1 MSAAQLDVA
10 LDRPLPQSTDAERAV
25 LGSILI
31 NNNAFYRV
39 LGTIDTPDFFRD
51 AHRTIFGAMRS
62 LAEQSREID
71 LLTLKD
77 ELAKRAVLEGVG
89 GSAYISS
96 LVDGIPDVANVER
109 YARIVKEKST
119 LRRLIIMGNSV
130 MRAAL
135 DAPSEPSE
143 VLNIAEKSLYEIA
156 EGSIEKGFVGL
167 DRITRANM
175 TSIESLQNA
184 GRLITGI
191 PTGYDRFNEFT
202 SGFQAQDLI
211 IIAARPSMGKTSFMM
226 NIAESIAIPDRSG
239 EPRPPSQRLYSVGV
253 FSLEMSKEQIGLRIL
268 SSESGVSNHLIR
280 AGMLSE
286 RNWRD
291 LAEASARL
299 SKAKIYIDDTPG
311 IDIMEMRAKARRLKM
326 EASLDMIMVDYL
338 QLMSVKG
345 KVESRNQEI
354 SQISRGL
361 KAIAKELNTPLVSL
375 SQLSRRPE
383 QRTGDHRPQLSD
395 LRESGSIE
403 QDADVV
409 CFIYRDEVYNKETE
423 EKGIA
428 EIIIAKQRNGPIGD
442 FKLVFRNDITKFFN
456 YEPQPEG
463 LPV

>member
-1 MSAAQLDVA
+1 MTAVQLDTV
-10 LDRPLPQSTDAERAV
+10 LDRPLPQNPDAERAV

-39 LGTIDTPDFFRD
+39 VGLIDTEDFFKD
-51 AHRTIFGAMRS
+51 AHRSIFATMRT

-77 ELAKRAVLEGVG
+77 ELSKRAQLEQVG
-89 GSAYISS
+89 GAAYISS
-96 LVDGIPDVANVER
+96 LSDGIPDIANVER
-109 YARIVKEKST
+109 YARIVKEKSM
-119 LRRLIIMGNSV
+119 LRRLIVMGNSV
-130 MRAAL
+130 MRAAF
-135 DAPSEPSE
+135 DAPNEPGE
-143 VLNIAEKSLYEIA
+143 VINIAEQSLYRIA
-156 EGSIEKGFVGL
+156 EGSIDKGFVAL
-167 DRITRANM
+167 DRITRKNM
-175 TSIESLQNA
+175 EAIEQLQHA
-184 GRLITGI
+184 GKLITGI
-191 PTGYDRFNEFT
+191 PTGYDRFDEFT

-211 IIAARPSMGKTSFMM
+211 ILAARPSMGKTSFMM
-226 NIAESIAIPDRSG
+226 NIAEAIAIPDRAG
-239 EPRPPSQRLYSVGV
+239 QPKTPSQRLYSVGV
-253 FSLEMSKEQIGLRIL
+253 FSLEMSKEQIGLRML

-291 LAEASARL
+291 LAEASGRL
-299 SKAKIYIDDTPG
+299 AKAKIYVDDTPG
-311 IDIMEMRAKARRLKM
+311 IDVMQLRAKARRLKM
-326 EASLDMIMVDYL
+326 ELGLDMVMVDYL

-361 KAIAKELNTPLVSL
+361 KAVAKELNLPLVSL

-383 QRTGDHRPQLSD
+383 QRTGDHRPQLAD

-403 QDADVV
+403 QDADLVA
-409 CFIYRDEVYNKETE
+409 FIYRDEVYNKDTE

-456 YEPQPEG
+456 YEPSPDFVPE
-463 LPV
+463 

>member
-1 MSAAQLDVA
+1 MSVAQLDVA
-10 LDRPLPQSTDAERAV
+10 LDKPLPQSTDAERAV
-25 LGSILI
+25 LGSVLI

-39 LGTIDTPDFFRD
+39 VGTIDTEDFFKD
-51 AHRTIFGAMRS
+51 AHRTIFSTMRR

-71 LLTLKD
+71 LLTLKE
-77 ELAKRAVLEGVG
+77 ELAKRAELEKVG
-89 GSAYISS
+89 GAAYISA
-96 LVDGIPDVANVER
+96 LVDGIPDVGNVER

-119 LRRLIIMGNSV
+119 LRRLILMGNSV
-130 MRAAL
+130 MRAAM
-135 DAPSEPSE
+135 DAPSEPAE

-156 EGSIEKGFVGL
+156 EGSTEKGFVAL
-167 DRITRANM
+167 EKITRTNM
-175 TSIESLQNA
+175 TAIEQLNGA
-184 GRLITGI
+184 GKLITGI

-202 SGFQAQDLI
+202 SGFQPQDLI

-239 EPRPPSQRLYSVGV
+239 QPRGPAGRLYSVGV
-253 FSLEMSKEQIGLRIL
+253 FSLEMSKEQIGLRML

-291 LAEASARL
+291 LADASSRL

-326 EASLDMIMVDYL
+326 EVGLDMIMVDYL

-361 KAIAKELNTPLVSL
+361 KAIAKEINAPLISL

-456 YEPQPEG
+456 YEPQPDYT
-463 LPV
+463 PS

>member
-1 MSAAQLDVA
+1 MSPAQLDVV
-10 LDRPLPQSTDAERAV
+10 LDRPLPQSPDAERAV

-39 LGTIDTPDFFRD
+39 VSLIDSEDFFKD
-51 AHRTIFGAMRS
+51 AHRSVFASMRA

-71 LLTLKD
+71 LLTLKE
-77 ELAKRAVLEGVG
+77 ELGKRSQLDHVG

-109 YARIVKEKST
+109 YARIVKEKSM
-119 LRRLIIMGNSV
+119 LRRLVVMGNSV

-135 DAPSEPSE
+135 DPPNEAAE
-143 VLNIAEKSLYEIA
+143 VLNIAERSLYEIA
-156 EGSIEKGFVGL
+156 EGTIDKGFVGL
-167 DRITRANM
+167 DRITRQNM
-175 TSIESLQNA
+175 TAIEQLQHA
-184 GRLITGI
+184 GKLLTGI

-202 SGFQAQDLI
+202 SGFQPQDLI

-226 NIAESIAIPDRSG
+226 NIAEAIAIPDRNG
-239 EPRPPSQRLYSVGV
+239 QPRMGSPRLHSVGV

-299 SKAKIYIDDTPG
+299 AKAKIYVDDTPG
-311 IDIMEMRAKARRLKM
+311 LDVMEMRAKARRLKM
-326 EASLDMIMVDYL
+326 EAGLDMVMVDYL

-345 KVESRNQEI
+345 KIESRNQEI

-361 KAIAKELNTPLVSL
+361 KAVAKELNVPLVSL

-383 QRTGDHRPQLSD
+383 QRTGDHRPQLAD

-403 QDADVV
+403 QDADLVA
-409 CFIYRDEVYNKETE
+409 FIYRDEVYNKETE

-456 YEPQPEG
+456 YEPAPERT
-463 LPV
+463 PE